1 VTTRRLQ
8 EKVALITG
16 SDSGIGQGTA
26 IEFAKEGA
34 DIVVHYLE
42 DEDGAQHTRQAVEA
56 AGRRAIVVQAD
67 ISDEQQVERLFD
79 TALET
84 FDTVDILMNN
94 AGVDASGTEV
104 GELSTEVWDK
114 AIRTNL
120 YGAFF
125 CCRRYVQI
133 RKAGN
138 APGGKIINVTSV
150 HQEIPNPGGA
160 DYDCSKGAL
169 RNLTLTMALEL
180 APLKI
185 NVNNLGPGMV
195 LTPFNQ
201 AAIDDPELLD
211 EQVQSIPWKRAAEP
225 AEIGRL
231 AVFLASADSDYVTG
245 STYFM
250 DGGLMRNVGQGA

>member
-1 VTTRRLQ
+1 MSGRLDD
-8 EKVALITG
+8 KVALITG
-16 SDSGIGQGTA
+16 SDSGIGQATA

-34 DIVVHYLE
+34 NVVVHYLD
-42 DEDGAQHTRQAVEA
+42 DEDGAEHTRQAVEA
-56 AGRRAIVVQAD
+56 AGRQAIVVKAD
-67 ISDEQQVERLFD
+67 ISDEQQIERLFD
-79 TALET
+79 AAVEA
-84 FDTVDILMNN
+84 FATVDILMNN

-104 GELSTEVWDK
+104 ADLPTQVFDK
-114 AIRTNL
+114 AIRINL

-125 CCRRYVQI
+125 CCRRYIQI
-133 RKAGN
+133 RKATG

-150 HQEIPNPGGA
+150 HQEIPNAGGA

-169 RNLTLTMALEL
+169 RNLTHVLALEL

-211 EQVQSIPWKRAAEP
+211 EQVQSIPFKRAAEP
-225 AEIGRL
+225 GEIARL

-250 DGGLMRNVGQGA
+250 DGGLMQNLGQGA